1 MYFKEKQAS
10 FQVNLGSKRRIQVI
24 LLDFFHGTHPL
35 YFSAVGIQDYHPK
48 DLTGKWK
55 VTLIH
60 GVDFYYKPKHQKAK
74 NSAVT
79 YRFHTHRNDRYNMI
93 MNVNDTTNNARSV
106 KTMKMNE
113 NLEDIGVAVR
123 TYGNWK
129 VLYLGVGWDR
139 SDTRWLRSDNSPVS
153 DYLVMLRYKVGLWDE
168 RESF

>member
-1 MYFKEKQAS
+1 M
-10 FQVNLGSKRRIQVI
+10 
-24 LLDFFHGTHPL
+24 
-35 YFSAVGIQDYHPK
+35 
-48 DLTGKWK
+48 
-55 VTLIH
+55 IH

-93 MNVNDTTNNARSV
+93 MNVNDTTNNVRSV